1 MSLIDTPLTD
11 QEIDELNRF
20 LLERIPEEEAESA
33 SEETDE
39 GVLDISELDGFL
51 TAIVCSPKSLLPAD
65 WMPVLWGDFERQWAS
80 LDASERMITM
90 VLRHL
95 NAIVATLNDA
105 PADFEPIVLEVEEEG
120 ALVTSVEEWCLGFM
134 KGVSL
139 STAAWQEG
147 GEEVMDLLFPIMVFT
162 TAEGHSSLERLD
174 ADELETLK
182 LSLPAS
188 VRKLHSFWLARGGSA
203 EGHSALLH
211 DEAQVGRNDPCVC
224 GSGKKFKKCCLH

>member
-1 MSLIDTPLTD
+1 MPLIDTPLTD

-39 GVLDISELDGFL
+39 GELDISELDGFL

-95 NAIVATLNDA
+95 NAIVVTLNDA

-120 ALVTSVEEWCLGFM
+120 ALVTSVEERCLGFM

-139 STAAWQEG
+139 STAA
-147 GEEVMDLLFPIMVFT
+147 
-162 TAEGHSSLERLD
+162 
-174 ADELETLK
+174 
-182 LSLPAS
+182 
-188 VRKLHSFWLARGGSA
+188 
-203 EGHSALLH
+203 
-211 DEAQVGRNDPCVC
+211 
-224 GSGKKFKKCCLH
+224 